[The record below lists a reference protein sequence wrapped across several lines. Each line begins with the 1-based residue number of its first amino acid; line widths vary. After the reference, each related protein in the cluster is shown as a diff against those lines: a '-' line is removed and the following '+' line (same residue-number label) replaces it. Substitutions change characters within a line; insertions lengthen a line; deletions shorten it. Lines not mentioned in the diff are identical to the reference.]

1 MITDPEVAALLELV
15 DRGFP
20 QVETMDPVDVR
31 TAFRAR
37 EKISDQPVE
46 VGDVEDRTVLSADY
60 GDGAHEIPVRVY
72 QPAGRGSGAS
82 DRAGAA
88 RELAPVVVFAH
99 GGGFVFGTLNS
110 HDDFCRRISRG
121 LDAVVVA
128 VDYRLA
134 PEHPH
139 PAGMYDVH
147 AVARWAADH
156 AAELGVDADR
166 LVLAGDSAGGN
177 LATCAA
183 ILARDI
189 GGPAVRAQ
197 LLVYPMIVPG
207 HHGDSYHRFAEGYA
221 NTAAA
226 TDWYWEQYLPD
237 GPEAVRWP
245 PAAPLSVDLT
255 GLPPVVMIS
264 AECDPLH
271 DDSEVYAR
279 ALEEAGVDCWYR
291 SYPDT
296 FHGFATISALG
307 VAQRAQQEM
316 WEEVRTLL

>member
-1 MITDPEVAALLELV
+1 MITDPEVAALLDIV
-15 DRGFP
+15 DAGFP

-31 TAFRAR
+31 ATFRAR
-37 EKISDQPVE
+37 EKLPEQPVE
-46 VGDVEDRTVLSADY
+46 VGGVEDRVVPAADY
-60 GDGAHEIPVRVY
+60 GDGDGTHDIPVRVY
-72 QPAGRGSGAS
+72 QPPRGEAPV
-82 DRAGAA
+82 
-88 RELAPVVVFAH
+88 PVVVFAH

-110 HDDFCRRISRG
+110 HDDFCRRMARG
-121 LDAVVVA
+121 LDAAVVA

-139 PAGMYDVH
+139 PAGLSDVH
-147 AVARWAADH
+147 AAARWTVDH
-156 AAELGVDADR
+156 AHDLGIDPDR

-183 ILARDI
+183 LLARDI

-197 LLVYPMIVPG
+197 LLIYPMTVPW

-237 GPEAVRWP
+237 GAGSDGAADHWP
-245 PAAPLSVDLT
+245 PVSPVAADLA
-255 GLPPVVMIS
+255 GLAPVVVVS

-271 DDSEVYAR
+271 DDAEVYAR
-279 ALEEAGVDCWYR
+279 RLGEAGVPCWYR
-291 SYPDT
+291 SYPGT

-316 WEEVRTLL
+316 WEQVRGLLE